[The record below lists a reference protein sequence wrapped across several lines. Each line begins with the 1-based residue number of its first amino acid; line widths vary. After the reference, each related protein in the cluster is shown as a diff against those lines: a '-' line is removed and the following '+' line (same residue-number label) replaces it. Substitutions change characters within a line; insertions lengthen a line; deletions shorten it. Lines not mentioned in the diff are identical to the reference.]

1 MRGGDRITQSDAQRL
16 LEWEVN
22 RKAFRDVESAVGPS
36 VSFYQSQ
43 FDALVSFTYNLGA
56 GNLKTPAFATSLRD
70 GFMQVKLNCVVL
82 LFDAKQKLICT
93 SPTTKL
99 VPLLSKN
106 KLAPF

>member
-22 RKAFRDVESAVGPS
+22 SKARDVELAVGPG
-36 VSFYQSQ
+36 VSLYQSQ